1 MTITTANKILLATLG
16 LHASSLSYGQS
27 SNYGKDLDYLSL
39 TLEELGKIKV
49 SIATGNNTPI
59 EQAPAV
65 ATVITAQQIEA
76 MGARTLD
83 EVLETVPGL
92 HVSISGTNRLDS
104 IYSIRGI
111 HTSFNPQVLLLI
123 NNTPLQSP
131 FQGGRPTLFRQPVN
145 SIEKIEV
152 IRGPGSAV
160 YGADAFS
167 GVINIIT
174 KTAKDI
180 AGNEIGI
187 RSGSF
192 DYQEAWIQTGTQ
204 HEDWGMSFTLN
215 YQHSNGDKERTINS
229 DFQTMLD
236 SNSSY
241 STNSS
246 LSPGSLSTRYEVVD
260 ATIAVENQNWKANIR
275 AWESDNTG
283 NGAGGAQAL
292 DPKSGDNYTLYTADA
307 AFQTSDWF
315 DGWTNSAKLNY
326 TYYKLDSNFIL
337 LPPNT
342 RVAISG
348 GNIAVDPNN
357 NLDPLPG
364 STIFTFTEG
373 LIGNPNAKTEDAQ
386 IELTSTYKNL
396 NNHQIRLSTGS
407 RHQTIRTSETKNF
420 GPGVIS
426 DSSPTTLDGTL
437 TDVSGTNNIYL
448 PDSSRTVNY
457 LSLQD
462 EWNIQENWKLVTG
475 IRHDKYSDFGSTTNP
490 RLALVWQKSE
500 KLSTKILY
508 GSAFRA
514 PSFAELGF
522 QNNPAAI
529 GNKNLDPEKIDTYEV
544 AFSYQPYSSFRT
556 DLSLYYY
563 QAKDLIEYVFTPDA
577 GGLQAQN
584 VRDQDGHGF
593 EWEASWELTQ
603 NFRINTNYAW
613 QRSEDSDSGQ
623 EIADAPQQQLT
634 LSSFWKIAPQWLLSS
649 QINWVA
655 DRKRAQSD
663 ARSDIDDYTLVD
675 LTLKRQNAYKNLD
688 VGLGIR
694 NLFDEDARE
703 PSDGIIADDFPLE
716 GRSFWAELRY
726 QF

>member
-111 HTSFNPQVLLLI
+111 HTSFNPQVLLLV
-123 NNTPLQSP
+123 NNSP
-131 FQGGRPTLFRQPVN
+131 IQYSVTGGRPILFRQPIN
-145 SIEKIEV
+145 SVEKIEV

-180 AGNEIGI
+180 AGNEIGT

-192 DYQEAWIQTGTQ
+192 DYQEAWLQTGLQ
-204 HEDWGMSFTLN
+204 HESWDLAFTLN
-215 YQHSNGDKERTINS
+215 YQHSNGDSDRTINS
-229 DFQTMLD
+229 DFQ
-236 SNSSY
+236 
-241 STNSS
+241 SS
-246 LSPGSLSTRYEVVD
+246 LDANPTYGTNASLAPGPLSTRYEIFD
-260 ATIAVENQNWKANIR
+260 AMLSIENSYWKANMR
-275 AWESDNTG
+275 AWVSDDTG
-283 NGAGGAQAL
+283 NGAGAAQSL
-292 DPKSGDNYTLYTADA
+292 DPQSSDQYELYTADLS
-307 AFQTSDWF
+307 FTTSDWIK
-315 DGWTNSAKLNY
+315 DWSNSAKVNY
-326 TYYKLDSNFIL
+326 TYYDLDSNFKL
-337 LPPNT
+337 LPAGTTVP
-342 RVAISG
+342 IIG
-348 GNIAVDPNN
+348 GNIAVDPSN
-357 NLDPLPG
+357 NLNPIPG
-364 STIFTFTEG
+364 ATTVTFSDG
-373 LIGNPNAKTEDAQ
+373 LIGNPGATTEDSQ
-386 IELTSTYKNL
+386 VELINL
-396 NNHQIRLSTGS
+396 YNGLSNHQFRISIGS
-407 RHQTIRTSETKNF
+407 RHQSIETSETKNF
-420 GPGVIS
+420 GPGVLPEP
-426 DSSPTTLDGTL
+426 SPTTVDETL
-437 TDVSGTNNIYL
+437 TDVTGTNNIYL
-448 PDSSRTVNY
+448 QNSSRSINY
-457 LSLQD
+457 ISLQD
-462 EWNIQENWKLVTG
+462 QWDIRKNWQLVTG
-475 IRHDKYSDFGSTTNP
+475 LRYDNYSDFGDTTNP
-490 RLALVWQKSE
+490 RIALVWKTSNTLTS
-500 KLSTKILY
+500 KALY

-514 PSFAELGF
+514 PSFGELGAR
-522 QNNPAAI
+522 NNPAAL
-529 GNKNLDPEKIDTYEV
+529 GNTDLQPETIDTYEL
-544 AFSYQPYSSFRT
+544 SFNYRPT
-556 DLSLYYY
+556 QNFQTNLSLYYY
-563 QAKDLIEYVFTPDA
+563 QAEDLIEYVFTPSE

-649 QINWVA
+649 QINWIA

-688 VGLGIR
+688 IGIGIR

-703 PSDGIIADDFPLE
+703 PSDGTIADDFPLE